1 MPATGSASAAVA
13 AGTALSTGFGMLL
26 WSTGHH
32 PLAVGVLL
40 TSAALAGGSLVGRKG
55 KSPRPRFGAREAAMA
70 IVPWG
75 VLVDPDTEPRALHWP
90 AIRRITVDVSHSTS
104 GGTPAVVASVVTV
117 DTGRELLAGRTWGA
131 AGLEGLV
138 ANLGAY
144 AEEASRPVALDLD
157 GTGEAGDGATE
168 PVMAELLARADDL
181 CASARGARL
190 LGLPPGGYRS
200 VASRSAGPE
209 TREVLHGVLTADPQ
223 DEHPADARP
232 LAAILAARLGARELV
247 PDLLDLVATPHPLVA
262 AVAKA
267 AALRLGAPQ
276 SRAGAVEEVA
286 AFLFE
291 DDRAYLERWAAPAA

>member
-1 MPATGSASAAVA
+1 MPATASVRAAIA
-13 AGTALSTGFGMLL
+13 AGTALSTGLGMLL
-26 WSTGHH
+26 WSTSHH
-32 PLAVGVLL
+32 PLATGILL
-40 TSAALAGGSLVGRKG
+40 TSAALAGGTLMGSKG
-55 KSPRPRFGAREAAMA
+55 KSPRPRFGAREASMA

-75 VLVDPDTEPRALHWP
+75 VLVNPDTEPRVLHWP
-90 AIRRITVDVSHSTS
+90 AIRRITVDVSHSIS
-104 GGTPAVVASVVTV
+104 GGTPAVIASVVTV

-144 AEEASRPVALDLD
+144 AEEAARPIALDLD
-157 GTGEAGDGATE
+157 GTREAGDGATE
-168 PVMAELLARADDL
+168 PVMQELLARADDL
-181 CASARGARL
+181 CASAQGALL

-200 VASRSAGPE
+200 LATSTAGPE
-209 TREVLHGVLTADPQ
+209 TRAVLHAVLAGDAQ
-223 DEHPADARP
+223 AERHADARP

-247 PDLLDLVATPHPLVA
+247 PDLLDLVAAPHPVVA

-276 SRAGAVEEVA
+276 SRAGAVDEVA

-291 DDRAYLERWAAPAA
+291 DDRVYLERWATPA

>member
-1 MPATGSASAAVA
+1 MPATGSASAAVV
-13 AGTALSTGFGMLL
+13 AGTALSTGLGMLL

-32 PLAVGVLL
+32 PVAVGVLL
-40 TSAALAGGSLVGRKG
+40 TSAALASGAMVGSKGR
-55 KSPRPRFGAREAAMA
+55 SPRNRFGVREASMA

-75 VLVDPDTEPRALHWP
+75 VLVDPDTEQRALHWP
-90 AIRRITVDVSHSTS
+90 AIRRITVDVAHTSS

-144 AEEASRPVALDLD
+144 AEEAARPIALDLD
-157 GTGEAGDGATE
+157 GTREAGDGATE
-168 PVMAELLARADDL
+168 PVMQELLARADDL
-181 CASARGARL
+181 CASAQGALL

-200 VASRSAGPE
+200 LATSTAGPE
-209 TREVLHGVLTADPQ
+209 TRAVLHAVLAGDAQPAS
-223 DEHPADARP
+223 HADARP

-247 PDLLDLVATPHPLVA
+247 PDLLDLVAAPHPVVA

-276 SRAGAVEEVA
+276 SRAGAVDEVA

-291 DDRAYLERWAAPAA
+291 DDRMYLERWAAPA